1 MNAKLRQ
8 EAKNNFEKDFF
19 KLMNNAVFEKTMENV
34 RKNRD
39 IKLVTT
45 ERRRNYLISEP
56 NYHTTI
62 FFTENLLAIEL
73 KKTQILMNQPV
84 YLGLSIL
91 DLSKTIMYDF
101 LCDYVTPKYGDNGKL
116 CYTDTDSF
124 IVHVKTDDIYKDI
137 AEDVE
142 KRFDTS
148 NFVIDRPLLKGKNK
162 KNDQINER

>member
-1 MNAKLRQ
+1 
-8 EAKNNFEKDFF
+8 
-19 KLMNNAVFEKTMENV
+19 
-34 RKNRD
+34 
-39 IKLVTT
+39 
-45 ERRRNYLISEP
+45 
-56 NYHTTI
+56 
-62 FFTENLLAIEL
+62 
-73 KKTQILMNQPV
+73 MNQPV

-91 DLSKTIMYDF
+91 DLTKTGMYEF
-101 LCDYVTPKYGDNGKL
+101 LYDYVTPKYGGNETF

-148 NFVIDRPLLKGKNK
+148 NFVIDRPFLKGKNK